1 MLHMLNDKYGKRLY
15 LTDRERVQF
24 LVASTKET
32 GNVRS
37 LCETLHFTGCRL
49 SEALNLSVDS
59 IDIENQSITF
69 ETLKKR
75 RRGVFRSV
83 PVPTN
88 LLNTLELVHSLR
100 ETKKL
105 NTPLWN
111 WSRVTAWRHIKRV
124 MRNAGIEMGPQAS
137 PKGLRHGYGV
147 NAISKGVPLNML
159 SKWLG
164 HSSIEITSIY
174 ANALGSEQKKLADLM
189 WAD

>member
-1 MLHMLNDKYGKRLY
+1 MLNDKYGKRLY
-15 LTDRERVQF
+15 LTDNERGQF
-24 LVASTKET
+24 LSASKKET
-32 GNVRS
+32 GNLRS

-49 SEALNLSVDS
+49 SEALNLTIDSV
-59 IDIENQSITF
+59 DIENQSITF

-75 RRGVFRSV
+75 RRGVFRTV

-105 NTPLWN
+105 STPLWN

-124 MRNAGIEMGPQAS
+124 MANADIEIGPQTS

-164 HSSIEITSIY
+164 HSSIEVTSIY
-174 ANALGSEQKKLADLM
+174 ANALGNEQKKLADLM
-189 WAD
+189 WGD